1 MIYNCRDNN
10 LTPSLFCRCTTVVR
24 LPQKRAPG
32 QPLVFTAPGKYESA
46 PVVKNMEVAVAAGGG
61 GGDGDDDS
69 SSRDSASMAEDIEV
83 AAAAGGEGGHSQDDV
98 SSRADRKRKAPCGPI
113 KFTG

>member
-1 MIYNCRDNN
+1 MHYSREATAKKGAWAAIGVYGAREI
-10 LTPSLFCRCTTVVR
+10 RVG
-24 LPQKRAPG
+24 PG
-32 QPLVFTAPGKYESA
+32 GEKYGSCCGR
-46 PVVKNMEVAVAAGGG
+46 GGR

-69 SSRDSASMAEDIEV
+69 SSRDSASMAEDMEV